1 MIDKEV
7 QRQKRVKY
15 RILKR
20 QMTPGG
26 PPERKLT
33 WDAMEEIRYLKQEQ
47 PEEWTVERLAQGFS
61 VSTDVILRV
70 LRSKFVPSPE
80 RKAKQDTKVIVKSK
94 LKQQALPSGPRVEM
108 EKQRLTSVPAQ
119 AALSSGS
126 ENRTLI
132 PMGQKSLSQT
142 EQTPAALC
150 IVTKNQFSEIPTR
163 SALRT
168 YEEIQQLTDSTV
180 EEEEDEDEGWDGQ
193 VLSEEDIE
201 ELIIV
206 KATPV
211 VKEGEEFFDVDGNFL
226 YRI

>member
-1 MIDKEV
+1 
-7 QRQKRVKY
+7 
-15 RILKR
+15 
-20 QMTPGG
+20 MTPRG

-33 WDAMEEIRYLKQEQ
+33 WGAMEEIRHLKREQ

-80 RKAKQDTKVIVKSK
+80 RKAKQDTKVMSK
-94 LKQQALPSGPRVEM
+94 LKQQALPSGPRVEL

-150 IVTKNQFSEIPTR
+150 IVAKNQFSEITTR

-168 YEEIQQLTDSTV
+168 YEEIQQLAESTEV

-201 ELIIV
+201 ELITV
-206 KATPV
+206 KVTPV

>member
-1 MIDKEV
+1 
-7 QRQKRVKY
+7 
-15 RILKR
+15 
-20 QMTPGG
+20 MTPRG

-33 WDAMEEIRYLKQEQ
+33 WDAMEEIRHLKREQ

-80 RKAKQDTKVIVKSK
+80 RKAKQDTKVMSK
-94 LKQQALPSGPRVEM
+94 LKQQALPSRPKVEL

-150 IVTKNQFSEIPTR
+150 IVTKNQFSEITTR
-163 SALRT
+163 SAQRT
-168 YEEIQQLTDSTV
+168 YEEIQQLTESTEV

-201 ELIIV
+201 VLITV